1 MLLKKF
7 LTEVKF
13 MPVFTKLDLSNFLII
28 QGKQYPDII
37 FSFETKFID
46 KLFVHVI
53 KEQSSLY
60 FYKCTDILYVL
71 QRMSQ
76 VRFIRTYAEFWYK
89 IEDLLLRMKKEF
101 KVSQVVE
108 IAELYS

>member
-13 MPVFTKLDLSNFLII
+13 MHVLTKLDLSNFLVI
-28 QGKQYPDII
+28 QGKLYPELI
-37 FSFETKFID
+37 FAFETKFID
-46 KLFVHVI
+46 KLFVYVI

-60 FYKCTDILYVL
+60 FYKCIDILYVL
-71 QRMSQ
+71 QRMSK
-76 VRFIRTYAEFWYK
+76 VRFIRSYAEFWYK

-101 KVSQVVE
+101 KV
-108 IAELYS
+108 A